1 MASLVLFEDNENDTQ
16 PIKSFVNAQLGKPN
30 QFDLDII

>member
-16 PIKSFVNAQLGKPN
+16 QLNHLSMPN
-30 QFDLDII
+30 LENQINLILN